1 MKIIYF
7 IGLVFLAFMPMKANI
22 TENDNERTEGSDHL
36 KCNHKVLEFY
46 GLDGYTLAQ
55 TPPPGEVGGAES
67 MCEGIQHTCC
77 SKDDFLKTKRMWA
90 TNSQKIKG
98 YLNKIFKIIQKI
110 VMIKSSF
117 IEIAKDLSSKENE
130 YCARIDTNFF
140 NAPIAFD
147 EIYSYSKIAFQSMAF
162 IQKGFYC
169 TICDLEYQKFIAVKQ
184 EPDKLMMVMSDKSC
198 NELTNFFREFLKYKI
213 YFLDPFIIN
222 ANFMLN
228 CNGDTDK
235 FKYDFDYQVTYGEI
249 KSCIEEDEHC
259 SNVCREFRFG
269 KSTDMFMG
277 DLSKYE
283 KFLANFEEFAANKNP
298 DMNVNSEDLYIP
310 EYDFADSEFFT
321 IETEEHEFEKIDL
334 EVGNVSNYQILINDN
349 GIDIFGTAE
358 RANYSLTADETILE
372 TENDENHLEGSE
384 EHSVQAEE
392 SEMDIDHARLQEQQQ
407 KLEQM
412 DPNTIPSTE
421 DLNNLQSQI
430 EKKEESRR
438 EYTTQTGQI
447 NDFNPEETDNSYN
460 NFGSA
465 GDINKAT
472 WTWKVINL
480 MIVYFALYL

>member
-1 MKIIYF
+1 
-7 IGLVFLAFMPMKANI
+7 
-22 TENDNERTEGSDHL
+22 
-36 KCNHKVLEFY
+36 
-46 GLDGYTLAQ
+46 
-55 TPPPGEVGGAES
+55 
-67 MCEGIQHTCC
+67 
-77 SKDDFLKTKRMWA
+77 
-90 TNSQKIKG
+90 
-98 YLNKIFKIIQKI
+98 
-110 VMIKSSF
+110 
-117 IEIAKDLSSKENE
+117 
-130 YCARIDTNFF
+130 
-140 NAPIAFD
+140 
-147 EIYSYSKIAFQSMAF
+147 MAF